1 MSGLQAV
8 WNGLDWSALI
18 DIALRVVPA
27 LICITLHELAHGL
40 AAYRLGDDTA
50 KNAGRLTLNPLK
62 SLDITGLIAMVVVG
76 FGWAKPVPVDMRR
89 FRDPKKGMALTALAG
104 PMMNLLIAVV
114 FLFLYGVT
122 YMALYDGGVFT
133 QSLSAMLG
141 STAYLSLA
149 LGIFN
154 LIPISPLDGSK
165 IFFSFLSDE
174 AYYRLMR
181 VERYGM
187 IILIVL
193 ALTGAT
199 SGILSRVTGWAFD
212 RLFFI
217 AEFAF
222 DLVN

>member
-1 MSGLQAV
+1 MSGFQAV
-8 WNGLDWSALI
+8 WNGLDWTALI

-40 AAYRLGDDTA
+40 AAYKLGDSTA
-50 KNAGRLTLNPLK
+50 KDAGRLTLNPLK
-62 SLDITGLIAMVVVG
+62 SLDITGLLAMVLVG
-76 FGWAKPVPVDMRR
+76 FGWAKPVPVDMRN
-89 FRDPKKGMALTALAG
+89 FKDPKRGMALTALAG
-104 PMMNLLIAVV
+104 PAMNFLIAVV
-114 FLFLYGVT
+114 FLFLYGLT
-122 YMALYDGGVFT
+122 FPSLYGGGALAQGVCT
-133 QSLSAMLG
+133 MLG

-154 LIPISPLDGSK
+154 LIPVSPLDGSK

-181 VERYGM
+181 IERYGM

-199 SGILSRVTGWAFD
+199 SGILSTVTEWAYD
-212 RLFFI
+212 KLFFI
-217 AEFAF
+217 AEFAY
-222 DLVN
+222 DIVT